1 MMTKMLAWENMQ
13 TVILHFF
20 IQCLEKQELLLIKIR
35 IFGQKHLQLIV
46 GVFGKR
52 KLKKIF
58 KIMKKK

>member
-1 MMTKMLAWENMQ
+1 MLVWENMQ

-20 IQCLEKQELLLIKIR
+20 IQCLEKQELLLIKIKTS
-35 IFGQKHLQLIV
+35 GQKHLHLIV